1 VPAVRDAAPDARAK
15 NVCPGVSADAV
26 RRMEYALVA
35 RWLVLYAVLFALGL
49 PLAARLLPRADG
61 RGAGLAI
68 PIALVMLSVPAYWV
82 GQAAWGPIAL
92 AAGILTLLVAS
103 GLAALDL
110 AALREGRLRPGID
123 VDRSAATDAAAVFL
137 VGFGFVVAI
146 RAFDPAVLPIGG
158 EKFLDF
164 GLLKTLDRS
173 ATLPPEDVWFAN
185 RPVKY
190 YYGGHLTATLLS
202 WLTATPPRF
211 GYNLA
216 LAGFYAALV
225 TAAFE
230 LAAAVGA
237 GRGFPRRAAG
247 GLAAFF
253 VGAASNL
260 VTAGRFALLAL
271 PASLERSAATLVAAR
286 TDYTVETLLAGAES
300 FSYWSASRVIPG
312 TINEFPLFSW
322 LNGDLHAH
330 MMGTPTLVLAAAVGY
345 AYHRTP
351 ASALRRRRALLFV
364 ALPVLAGWQ
373 AVVDTWSFPSVLAIG
388 WLAATFAP
396 ADPWTLL
403 PARGRF
409 RSPPLDG
416 EAGADAAAG
425 ALPTATRAAGAELRR
440 LGGAFAVAA
449 VTAGVGVALAAPFLL
464 GAASGG
470 GGRSIE
476 LLGPDLR
483 SGFGPLLL
491 VHGAFLVGIGAYLL
505 DRSRIARPWALVGAV
520 GVAAVVGAQIGF
532 AALAVSMPLLV
543 GAWVALRTGDVG
555 YEAVLVVAGAG
566 LVTLVELVYVS
577 EQAGPGRMNTVF
589 KTYIQVWV
597 LFGVAV
603 GVALSGL
610 WAGAGSARHEVDSA
624 ADRDPGRMAAD
635 AGASPEA
642 IEPDGG
648 DAGGGEPGSAAAGGP
663 GDGVTPDGD
672 PNDDATGD
680 ASEGVPWR
688 RVAIAGLVVALV
700 ASTSVYGVLAVG
712 AHVASPTQSA
722 PTLDATQFVRT
733 DHPDQAAAIAWV
745 DAREGQPT
753 LLEAPGTANY
763 PGGTDARERVMY
775 SWNANPASSL
785 TGVPTVA
792 GWQHEVGYRG
802 ESAYLDRVRD
812 VDAMYTGDAATRAA
826 LLRAYDVEY
835 IWVGPG
841 ERARYGSVAF
851 GVEGVTVAHQSGDV
865 TIYAVDRGALPA
877 E

>member
-1 VPAVRDAAPDARAK
+1 
-15 NVCPGVSADAV
+15 
-26 RRMEYALVA
+26 MEYALVA
-35 RWLVLYAVLFALGL
+35 RWLVLYAVLFGLGL

-68 PIALVMLSVPAYWV
+68 PAALVTLSLPAYWV
-82 GQAAWGPIAL
+82 GQIAWGPVAL
-92 AAGILTLLVAS
+92 AAGTLMLLVAS
-103 GLAALDL
+103 GVAALDL
-110 AALREGRLRPGID
+110 TALRGGQLRVAVDID
-123 VDRSAATDAAAVFL
+123 RDAARDAAVVFL
-137 VGFGFVVAI
+137 LGFGFVVAI
-146 RAFDPAVLPIGG
+146 RAVDPAALPIGG

-173 ATLPPEDVWFAN
+173 ATLPPEDFWFAN
-185 RPVKY
+185 QPVKY

-202 WLTATPPRF
+202 WLTATSPRF
-211 GYNLA
+211 AYNLA

-237 GRGFPRRAAG
+237 DRGLPRRAAG

-253 VGAASNL
+253 IGVASNL
-260 VTAGRFALLAL
+260 VTTGRLVLLAL
-271 PASLERSAATLVAAR
+271 PAPLDRTVAAYVAAR
-286 TDYTVETLLAGAES
+286 TDYTVETLLAGASS

-330 MMGTPTLVLAAAVGY
+330 MMGTPTLVLAAAVSY
-345 AYHRTP
+345 AYYRTP
-351 ASALRRRRALLFV
+351 ASAVRRRRALLF
-364 ALPVLAGWQ
+364 AILPLLAGWQ

-396 ADPWTLL
+396 VDPWTLL
-403 PARGRF
+403 PAVGRV
-409 RSPPLDG
+409 RSQFAWSGDG
-416 EAGADAAAG
+416 ANGSDTAVG
-425 ALPTATRAAGAELRR
+425 PPTATQAAAAELRR
-440 LGGAFAVAA
+440 TGGAFAVAA
-449 VTAGVGVALAAPFLL
+449 VSAAIAATLAAPFLL
-464 GAASGG
+464 GAAAGG

-491 VHGAFLVGIGAYLL
+491 IHGAFLVGTGGYLL
-505 DRSRIARPWALVGAV
+505 GRIRIGRPWVLVGAV
-520 GVAAVVGAQIGF
+520 AAAAVVGAQVGF
-532 AALAVSMPLLV
+532 AALAVSVPLLLV
-543 GAWVALRTGDVG
+543 AWVALRTTETVG
-555 YEAVLVVAGAG
+555 YEAVLVVAGTG

-589 KTYIQVWV
+589 KTYIQAWV
-597 LFGVAV
+597 FFGIAM

-610 WAGAGSARHEVDSA
+610 WAGASPTRRETDSSADREIDQA
-624 ADRDPGRMAAD
+624 ADVGV
-635 AGASPEA
+635 SPEA
-642 IEPDGG
+642 VEPDGG
-648 DAGGGEPGSAAAGGP
+648 TDAEAASGESAVDGGGGDTAA
-663 GDGVTPDGD
+663 DGESD
-672 PNDDATGD
+672 
-680 ASEGVPWR
+680 GVPWR
-688 RVAIAGLVVALV
+688 RVAVVGLVVVLV

-712 AHVASPTQSA
+712 AHFGAA
-722 PTLDATQFVRT
+722 PGDGATLDATEFVRT

-763 PGGTDARERVMY
+763 PGGTDGRERVMY

-802 ESAYLDRVRD
+802 QTAYLDRVRD

-826 LLRAYDVEY
+826 LLRAHEVEY

-841 ERARYGSVAF
+841 ERDRYGSIAF
-851 GVEGVTVAHQSGDV
+851 GMEGVTVAHQSGDV
-865 TIYAVDRGALPA
+865 TIYAVDRDALPA

>member
-1 VPAVRDAAPDARAK
+1 
-15 NVCPGVSADAV
+15 
-26 RRMEYALVA
+26 MEYALVA

-49 PLAARLLPRADG
+49 PLVARLLPRADG

-68 PIALVMLSVPAYWV
+68 PTAFVILSLPAYWV
-82 GQAAWGPIAL
+82 GQIAWGPIAL
-92 AAGILTLLVAS
+92 AAGALTLLIAS
-103 GLAALDL
+103 GLAALNL
-110 AALREGRLRPGID
+110 TALRDGQLRLAVD
-123 VDRSAATDAAAVFL
+123 VDRNAARDAAVVFL
-137 VGFGFVVAI
+137 LGFGFVVAI
-146 RAFDPAVLPIGG
+146 RAVDPAVLPIGG

-173 ATLPPEDVWFAN
+173 ATLPPEDFWFAN
-185 RPVKY
+185 QPVKY

-211 GYNLA
+211 AYNLA

-237 GRGFPRRAAG
+237 DRGLSRRAAG

-253 VGAASNL
+253 VGVASNL
-260 VTAGRFALLAL
+260 VTTGRLALLAL
-271 PASLERSAATLVAAR
+271 PAPLDRTAATYVAAR
-286 TDYTVETLLAGAES
+286 TDYTVETLLAGASS

-330 MMGTPTLVLAAAVGY
+330 MMGTPTLVLAATVGY
-345 AYHRTP
+345 AYYRTP
-351 ASALRRRRALLFV
+351 ASAVRRRRALLFV
-364 ALPVLAGWQ
+364 VLPLLAGWQ
-373 AVVDTWSFPSVLAIG
+373 AVVDTWSFPSALAIG

-403 PARGRF
+403 PAGGWI
-409 RSPPLDG
+409 RSQLAWGGEDASETPVGPPTAPRAATAEIRRVG
-416 EAGADAAAG
+416 GALAVTVVSAAA
-425 ALPTATRAAGAELRR
+425 AAI
-440 LGGAFAVAA
+440 
-449 VTAGVGVALAAPFLL
+449 LAAPFLL
-464 GAASGG
+464 GAAAGG
-470 GGRSIE
+470 GGRSVE

-491 VHGAFLVGIGAYLL
+491 VHGAFLVGVGGYLL
-505 DRSRIARPWALVGAV
+505 GRIRLARPWVLVG
-520 GVAAVVGAQIGF
+520 GVALAAIVGAQIGF
-532 AALAVSMPLLV
+532 VALAVSVPLLLV
-543 GAWVALRTGDVG
+543 AWVALRSSEAVG
-555 YEAVLVVAGAG
+555 YEAVLVVAAAG

-597 LFGVAV
+597 FFGIAM
-603 GVALSGL
+603 GVALAGL
-610 WAGAGSARHEVDSA
+610 WAGDGSTRREGDSSAGRETRPA
-624 ADRDPGRMAAD
+624 AGPGV
-635 AGASPEA
+635 SSEA

-648 DAGGGEPGSAAAGGP
+648 TDAEAASENSAA
-663 GDGVTPDGD
+663 DGD
-672 PNDDATGD
+672 DESATPESDPDDAVAD
-680 ASEGVPWR
+680 ASERTSWR
-688 RVAIAGLVVALV
+688 RVAIVGLVVALV
-700 ASTSVYGVLAVG
+700 ASTSVYGALAVG
-712 AHVASPTQSA
+712 AHFGAA
-722 PTLDATQFVRT
+722 PEDGATLDATQFVRT

-763 PGGTDARERVMY
+763 PGGTDGRERVMY
-775 SWNANPASSL
+775 SWNANPTSSL

-802 ESAYLDRVRD
+802 QPAYLDRVRD

-826 LLRAYDVEY
+826 LLRAYEVEY

-841 ERARYGSVAF
+841 ERDRYGSIAF
-851 GVEGVTVAHQSGDV
+851 GMEGVTVAHRSGDV
-865 TIYAVDRGALPA
+865 TIYAVDQDALPA